1 MPKVT
6 AAYREA
12 RRDEIID
19 AALRAFAVKGFQGTS
34 MADVIAETGLSAGAI
49 YGHFAG
55 KKELFAAVASRVLDS
70 RSDELAAQ
78 SRAGGEPLPPGQIIA
93 TLLDGMRR
101 EPFSNVIVQL
111 WAEAAVDD
119 EIRLIVQGVFHRLRE
134 TVRGRLLDW
143 AAADPRRVDGDPEE
157 WATRLAPVVLG
168 LGPGYMVQ
176 RMIVDDF
183 DDEAYLRTLSEALP
197 H

>member
-6 AAYREA
+6 AAYRKA

-19 AALRAFAVKGFQGTS
+19 AALRAFAAKGFQGTS

-119 EIRLIVQGVFHRLRE
+119 EIRQLVQGVFHRLRD
-134 TVRGRLLDW
+134 TVRARLLEW

-157 WATRLAPVVLG
+157 WAARLAPVVLG

>member
-19 AALRAFAVKGFQGTS
+19 AALRAFAAKGFQGTS
-34 MADVIAETGLSAGAI
+34 MADVITETGLSAGAI

-55 KKELFAAVASRVLDS
+55 KKELFAAVAGRVLDS
-70 RSDELAAQ
+70 RSTELEA
-78 SRAGGEPLPPGQIIA
+78 RRGGGEPLPPGRIIA

-111 WAEAAVDD
+111 WAEAAVD
-119 EIRLIVQGVFHRLRE
+119 EEMRLLVQAVFHRLRE
-134 TVRGRLLDW
+134 TVRARLLEW
-143 AAADPRRVDGDPEE
+143 AVADPRRVDGDPEE
-157 WATRLAPVVLG
+157 WAARLAPVVLG

-183 DDEAYLRTLSEALP
+183 DDEAYLRTLVEALP

>member
-55 KKELFAAVASRVLDS
+55 KKELFAAVASRVLDA
-70 RSDELAAQ
+70 RSDELDAQ
-78 SRAGGEPLPPGQIIA
+78 RRGGEPLPPGEIIA

-119 EIRLIVQGVFHRLRE
+119 EIRLIVQGVFHRLRD
-134 TVRGRLLDW
+134 TVRARLLDW

>member
-19 AALRAFAVKGFQGTS
+19 AALRAFAAKGFQGTS

-55 KKELFAAVASRVLDS
+55 KKELFAAVAGRVLDS
-70 RSDELAAQ
+70 RSNELEAQ
-78 SRAGGEPLPPGQIIA
+78 RRSGEPLPPGQIIA

-101 EPFSNVIVQL
+101 EPFSNIIVQL
-111 WAEAAVDD
+111 WGEAAVDD
-119 EIRLIVQGVFHRLRE
+119 EIRLLVQGVFHRLRD
-134 TVRGRLLDW
+134 TVRARLLEW
-143 AAADPRRVDGDPEE
+143 AVADPRRVDGDPEE
-157 WATRLAPVVLG
+157 WAARLAPVVLG

-176 RMIVDDF
+176 RLIVDDF
-183 DDEAYLRTLSEALP
+183 DDEAYLRTLVEALP